1 MTNCIRFS
9 LVPILAIT
17 LVLASS
23 TLYAQ
28 PVQLGGAA
36 SGELQRIQFGAS
48 ARQFSADQMNR
59 QVLNRDVPWV
69 GVRGVNMRNFMQESR
84 NQGPAASKPFSGL
97 DRGPA
102 VTPYLSLAN
111 PFNTVGGDEFF
122 TQIRPQ
128 REQAQQRQRSQ
139 QTARQ
144 QAVQQRRLSQAAAMG
159 PYNITGSEQFAPTG
173 HGATF
178 MQMGAFQ
185 NTGGYFA
192 PMSRPKSAR

>member
-9 LVPILAIT
+9 LIPILAIT

-28 PVQLGGAA
+28 PVPLGGAA
-36 SGELQRIQFGAS
+36 SGELARIQRQNS
-48 ARQFSADQMNR
+48 SVQFSADQMNR
-59 QVLNRDVPWV
+59 QVLNRAAPMV
-69 GVRGVNMRNFMQESR
+69 GVRGVNMRNFMQPSG
-84 NQGPAASKPFSGL
+84 NQGPTSKPFSGI
-97 DRGPA
+97 DRGPS

-111 PFNTVGGDEFF
+111 PFNTVAGDEFF

-128 REQAQQRQRSQ
+128 REQAQQRQRAQ

-159 PYNITGSEQFAPTG
+159 PYSITGSEEFAPTG

-192 PMSRPKSAR
+192 PMTQPKSAR

>member
-9 LVPILAIT
+9 LVPILAIS

-23 TLYAQ
+23 ASNAQ
-28 PVQLGGAA
+28 PMPLGGAA
-36 SGELQRIQFGAS
+36 SGELARIQFGNS
-48 ARQFSADQMNR
+48 ARQFTAQQMNR
-59 QVLNRDVPWV
+59 QAINQAAPFV
-69 GVRGVNMRNFMQESR
+69 GVRGVNMRNFMQQSGS
-84 NQGPAASKPFSGL
+84 QGPAASKPFSGL
-97 DRGPA
+97 DRGPS

-111 PFNTVGGDEFF
+111 PFNTVAGDEFF

-159 PYNITGSEQFAPTG
+159 PYSITGSEEFAPTG